1 VSNKKI
7 LIIAP
12 AWIGD
17 LIISAAFIKA
27 LKYNQD
33 NSIDILINSN
43 LVNVA
48 NLIPGLRK
56 VIPSE
61 TEHGKLS
68 LLYRIKMG
76 LSLRTEN
83 YDESY
88 ILTNSYKSAI
98 IPFIARLKKELAI

>member
-1 VSNKKI
+1 MSNKKI

-27 LKYNQD
+27 LKNDQD

-48 NLIPGLRK
+48 HLIPGLRK
-56 VIPSE
+56 IIPSK

-68 LLYRIKMG
+68 FLYRIKM
-76 LSLRTEN
+76 
-83 YDESY
+83 
-88 ILTNSYKSAI
+88 
-98 IPFIARLKKELAI
+98 